1 MAGGSKTNGAFDP
14 VMQPFVDFWSDYV
27 QQSNDAT
34 REFLDG
40 IDDQADIK
48 SFQRRWF
55 DTVSK
60 SAEAYMRS
68 PAFLQFM
75 KQNTD
80 AAIKLKRQADD
91 LANEIARNA
100 NIPTAGDISG
110 LFERLHSVEE
120 TILGRLGRIDE
131 RLESIE
137 ERIGNSG
144 SAKGSASGLRTD

>member
-1 MAGGSKTNGAFDP
+1 
-14 VMQPFVDFWSDYV
+14 
-27 QQSNDAT
+27 
-34 REFLDG
+34 
-40 IDDQADIK
+40 QADIK

-68 PAFLQFM
+68 PAFLQSM

-80 AAIKLKRQADD
+80 AAIKLKRQAND
-91 LANEIARNA
+91 LANEMARNA
-100 NIPTAGDISG
+100 NIPTTGDISG

-120 TILGRLGRIDE
+120 VILSRLVRIDE

-137 ERIGNSG
+137 EKIGRG
-144 SAKGSASGLRTD
+144 ELTKT

>member
-1 MAGGSKTNGAFDP
+1 MNMAGGNKASAACDP
-14 VMQPFVDFWSDYV
+14 IVKPFVEFWSDYLK
-27 QQSNDAT
+27 QANDAT
-34 REFLDG
+34 REFLDD
-40 IDDQADIK
+40 IDGQADIK

-60 SAEAYMRS
+60 SAEAYMRT
-68 PAFLQFM
+68 PAFLQSI

-80 AAIKLKRQADD
+80 AAIKLKLQADD
-91 LANEIARNA
+91 VANELARNA

-120 TILGRLGRIDE
+120 AILDRLSRIDV

-137 ERIGNSG
+137 QKIGSG
-144 SAKGSASGLRTD
+144 ELTND